1 MQLDPGLCPVGCYTW
16 SRRVA
21 AWNDAGAMQVGVL
34 SGYPLSLLLLLG
46 EASCGHRDKYILSG
60 VVQGGQL
67 CGQTVLTSHM

>member
-1 MQLDPGLCPVGCYTW
+1 MQLDPGLCPVGCCTW

-46 EASCGHRDKYILSG
+46 EASCGHRDS
-60 VVQGGQL
+60 
-67 CGQTVLTSHM
+67 